1 MERYVLIFEDGYV
14 AMDETDQ
21 ISEADFLAADNG
33 YLDII
38 RVSDM
43 SRYAGGNSWEPLEK
57 VIKE

>member
-1 MERYVLIFEDGYV
+1 MEKYVLIFEDGYV

-21 ISEADFLAADNG
+21 ISEADFSAADNG

-43 SRYAGGNSWEPLEK
+43 SRYAGGTSWEPLEK

>member
-1 MERYVLIFEDGYV
+1 MEKYILMFEDGLV
-14 AMDETDQ
+14 AVDETDQ
-21 ISEADFLAADNG
+21 ISEEDFSAADNG

-38 RVSDM
+38 RVSDL